1 MFIRGSRNR
10 VQHVER
16 NRINVQFLQMESHL
30 DSLVEGFAQTEDAAA
45 ADADAGFLSTLDVLS
60 FSSAVCVVQTSWKK
74 EGADS
79 MLQ

>member
-1 MFIRGSRNR
+1 
-10 VQHVER
+10 
-16 NRINVQFLQMESHL
+16 MESHL

-60 FSSAVCVVQTSWKK
+60 SAVCVVQTSWKK